1 MMLRSLL
8 ISLLLII
15 AAPAGAVEFQFSRMD
30 SDNSALS
37 NNAVRKLYKDSRGF
51 VWIGTHKGLNRYDG
65 TRIRYMT
72 GRTSA
77 PSRTSS
83 M

>member
-37 NNAVRKLYKDSRGF
+37 NNAVRKLYKE
-51 VWIGTHKGLNRYDG
+51 IGRAHV
-65 TRIRYMT
+65 
-72 GRTSA
+72 
-77 PSRTSS
+77 
-83 M
+83 